1 MQTRSRAIG
10 TALTNYNR
18 LAKTLDPPREDLDFQ
33 EILHYSSLAEFDLL
47 RDTRNNVQTRIWAQ
61 PTYRLAMA
69 SYYKV
74 QCAHKELER
83 TNIEIVRL
91 RTFIRD
97 DGILHRKVINSLRAT
112 GSGLATVLAHKWQLR
127 SAINNIH
134 LNRLDA
140 VADLPGYT
148 GSRHCGTR
156 IGGAEVVLE
165 EGDRRV
171 TMTDDGDDDDI
182 DDDSFQ
188 DNLNSLT
195 DYVASLDL

>member
-1 MQTRSRAIG
+1 
-10 TALTNYNR
+10 
-18 LAKTLDPPREDLDFQ
+18 
-33 EILHYSSLAEFDLL
+33 
-47 RDTRNNVQTRIWAQ
+47 
-61 PTYRLAMA
+61 MA

-74 QCAHKELER
+74 QCARKELER
-83 TNIEIVRL
+83 TNIEIARL

-97 DGILHRKVINSLRAT
+97 DGILHQKVINSLRAT
-112 GSGLATVLAHKWQLR
+112 GSGLATVLAHKWELR

-140 VADLPGYT
+140 AANLPGYT
-148 GSRHCGTR
+148 GPLHCGTR
-156 IGGAEVVLE
+156 IGGAVVLE
-165 EGDRRV
+165 EGDERV
-171 TMTDDGDDDDI
+171 VMTDDEDVDDI